1 VNDRMRIALVAAC
14 PFPAP
19 QGSQV
24 FVGQMAESLAAR
36 GHCVSLL
43 TYGSGEGQSPAGCE
57 HLRLPR
63 LPGDS
68 RVRSGPSLAKPFLDF
83 AMVLALLKLVKNRHV
98 EIVHA
103 HNYEALAVSLVAR
116 KFLRFKLLYHSHNL
130 MGDELPTYFR
140 RRTARR
146 LATWAGQLIDRQLPR
161 RADHVIALCDYSAGV
176 LEQAGVRSE
185 RMTVLAPSVETQEPA
200 SGREAARRE
209 LGLDDGRL
217 VIAYCGNL
225 DAYQDIET
233 AIAGLLAYKRSRPA
247 RQAVLLIATHQQG
260 RRVESLLEQCTE
272 SERGLFDVHPCRTYT
287 DTRLVVAAAD
297 LLLLPRPAGSGYPIK
312 LLNYFGSGRP
322 VVSAGCGG
330 KVLVHDKDGL
340 LFADGDA
347 LAMACCIERLEK
359 ERGLAEQLAA
369 AARDRFEREM
379 TWKIGT
385 PALEA
390 VYRRMKN
397 VHTGKSGFLSGEKT
411 GRTEA
416 SRLKGGD
423 GPG

>member
-1 VNDRMRIALVAAC
+1 MSDRMRIALVAAC

-68 RVRSGPSLAKPFLDF
+68 RVRSGPSLAKPFLDL
-83 AMVLALLKLVKNRHV
+83 AMVGALLKLVKNRHV
-98 EIVHA
+98 DIVHA
-103 HNYEALAVSLVAR
+103 HNYEALAVALVAR
-116 KFLRFKLLYHSHNL
+116 KFSRFKLLYHSHNL

-140 RRTARR
+140 RSFARH

-161 RADHVIALCDYSAGV
+161 RADHVIALCDYSARV

-185 RMTVLAPSVETQEPA
+185 RMTVLAPSVEAQEPA
-200 SGREAARRE
+200 GDREAARRQ
-209 LGLDDGRL
+209 LGLADGRL

-225 DAYQDIET
+225 DSYQDIET
-233 AIAGLLAYKRSRPA
+233 AIGGLLAYNRSSPV
-247 RQAVLLIATHQQG
+247 RQAVLLLATHQQG
-260 RRVESLLEQCTE
+260 RRVDKLLEQCPE
-272 SERGLFDVHPCRTYT
+272 SERGLLRVYPCRTYV

-297 LLLLPRPAGSGYPIK
+297 LLLLPRPVGSGYPVK
-312 LLNYFGSGRP
+312 LLNYLGSGRP

-330 KVLVHDKDGL
+330 KVLVHGKDGL
-340 LFADGDA
+340 LFADGDS
-347 LAMACCIERLEK
+347 LAMAFCIERLEK
-359 ERGLAEQLAA
+359 ESGLAERLSA
-369 AARDRFEREM
+369 AARNRFEHEM
-379 TWKIGT
+379 TWKNGT
-385 PALEA
+385 PALET

-397 VHTGKSGFLSGEKT
+397 VHTGRGPLWSGEKT
-411 GRTEA
+411 GRT
-416 SRLKGGD
+416 
-423 GPG
+423 

>member
-1 VNDRMRIALVAAC
+1 MRIALVAAC

-68 RVRSGPSLAKPFLDF
+68 RVRSGPSLAKPFLDL
-83 AMVLALLKLVKNRHV
+83 AMVGALLKLVKNRHV
-98 EIVHA
+98 DIVHA
-103 HNYEALAVSLVAR
+103 HNYEALAVALVAR
-116 KFLRFKLLYHSHNL
+116 KFSRFKLLYHSHNL

-140 RRTARR
+140 RSFARH

-161 RADHVIALCDYSAGV
+161 RADHVIALCDYSARV

-185 RMTVLAPSVETQEPA
+185 RMTVLAPSVEAQEPA
-200 SGREAARRE
+200 GDREAARRQ
-209 LGLDDGRL
+209 LGLADGRL

-225 DAYQDIET
+225 DSYQDIET
-233 AIAGLLAYKRSRPA
+233 AIGGLLAYNRSSPV
-247 RQAVLLIATHQQG
+247 RQAVLLLATHQQG
-260 RRVESLLEQCTE
+260 RRVDKLLEQCPE
-272 SERGLFDVHPCRTYT
+272 SERGLLRVYPCRTYV

-297 LLLLPRPAGSGYPIK
+297 LLLLPRPVRSGYPVK
-312 LLNYFGSGRP
+312 LLNYLGSGRP

-340 LFADGDA
+340 LFADGDS
-347 LAMACCIERLEK
+347 LAMAFCIERLEK
-359 ERGLAEQLAA
+359 ESGLAERLAA
-369 AARDRFEREM
+369 AARDRFEREL
-379 TWKIGT
+379 TWKNGT
-385 PALEA
+385 PALET

-397 VHTGKSGFLSGEKT
+397 VHTGRGPLWSGEKT
-411 GRTEA
+411 GPTET
-416 SRLKGGD
+416 SRLKVRG

>member
-1 VNDRMRIALVAAC
+1 MRIALVAAC

-68 RVRSGPSLAKPFLDF
+68 RVRSGPSLAKPFLDL
-83 AMVLALLKLVKNRHV
+83 AMVGALLKLVKNRHV
-98 EIVHA
+98 DIVHA
-103 HNYEALAVSLVAR
+103 HNYEALAVALVAR
-116 KFLRFKLLYHSHNL
+116 KFSRFKLLYHSHNL

-140 RRTARR
+140 RSFARH

-161 RADHVIALCDYSAGV
+161 RADHVIALCDYSARV

-185 RMTVLAPSVETQEPA
+185 RMTVLAPSVEAQEPA
-200 SGREAARRE
+200 GDREAARRQ
-209 LGLDDGRL
+209 LGLADGRL

-225 DAYQDIET
+225 DSYQDIET
-233 AIAGLLAYKRSRPA
+233 AIGGLLAYNRSSPV
-247 RQAVLLIATHQQG
+247 RQAVLLLATHQQG
-260 RRVESLLEQCTE
+260 RRVDKLLEQCPE
-272 SERGLFDVHPCRTYT
+272 SERGLLRVYPCRTYV

-297 LLLLPRPAGSGYPIK
+297 LLLLPRPVGSGYPVK
-312 LLNYFGSGRP
+312 LLNYLGSGRP

-340 LFADGDA
+340 LFADGDS
-347 LAMACCIERLEK
+347 LAMAFCIERLEK
-359 ERGLAEQLAA
+359 ESGLAERLAA
-369 AARDRFEREM
+369 AARDRFEREL
-379 TWKIGT
+379 TWKNGT
-385 PALEA
+385 PALET

-397 VHTGKSGFLSGEKT
+397 VHTGRGPLWSGEKT
-411 GRTEA
+411 GRT
-416 SRLKGGD
+416 
-423 GPG
+423 

>member
-1 VNDRMRIALVAAC
+1 MRIALVAAC

-68 RVRSGPSLAKPFLDF
+68 RVRSGPSLAKPFLDL
-83 AMVLALLKLVKNRHV
+83 AMVGALLKLVKNRHV
-98 EIVHA
+98 DIVHA
-103 HNYEALAVSLVAR
+103 HNYEALAVALVAR
-116 KFLRFKLLYHSHNL
+116 KFSRFKLLYHSHNL

-140 RRTARR
+140 RSFARH

-161 RADHVIALCDYSAGV
+161 RADHVIALCDYSARV

-185 RMTVLAPSVETQEPA
+185 RMTVLAPSVEAQEPA
-200 SGREAARRE
+200 GDREAARRQ
-209 LGLDDGRL
+209 LGLADGRL

-225 DAYQDIET
+225 DSYQDIET
-233 AIAGLLAYKRSRPA
+233 AIGGLLAYNRSSPV
-247 RQAVLLIATHQQG
+247 RQAVLLLATHQQG
-260 RRVESLLEQCTE
+260 RRVDKLLEQCPE
-272 SERGLFDVHPCRTYT
+272 SERGLLRVYPCRTYV

-297 LLLLPRPAGSGYPIK
+297 LLLLPRPVGSGYPVK
-312 LLNYFGSGRP
+312 LLNYLGSGRP

-330 KVLVHDKDGL
+330 KVLVHGKDGL
-340 LFADGDA
+340 LFADGDS
-347 LAMACCIERLEK
+347 LAMAFCIERLEK
-359 ERGLAEQLAA
+359 ESGLAERLSA
-369 AARDRFEREM
+369 AARNRFEHEM
-379 TWKIGT
+379 TWKNGT
-385 PALEA
+385 PALET

-397 VHTGKSGFLSGEKT
+397 VHTGRGPLWSGEKT
-411 GRTEA
+411 GRT
-416 SRLKGGD
+416 
-423 GPG
+423 

>member
-1 VNDRMRIALVAAC
+1 MRIALVAAC

-68 RVRSGPSLAKPFLDF
+68 RVRSGPSLAKPFLDL
-83 AMVLALLKLVKNRHV
+83 AMVGALLKLVKNRHV
-98 EIVHA
+98 DIVHA
-103 HNYEALAVSLVAR
+103 HNYEALAVALVAR
-116 KFLRFKLLYHSHNL
+116 KFSRFKLLYHSHNL

-140 RRTARR
+140 RSFARH

-161 RADHVIALCDYSAGV
+161 RADHVIALCDYSARV

-185 RMTVLAPSVETQEPA
+185 RMTVLAPSVEAQEPA
-200 SGREAARRE
+200 GDREAARRQ
-209 LGLDDGRL
+209 LGLADGRL

-225 DAYQDIET
+225 DSYQDIET
-233 AIAGLLAYKRSRPA
+233 AIGGLLAYNRSSPV
-247 RQAVLLIATHQQG
+247 RQAVLLLATHQQG
-260 RRVESLLEQCTE
+260 RRVDKLLEQCPE
-272 SERGLFDVHPCRTYT
+272 SERGLLRVYPCRTYV

-297 LLLLPRPAGSGYPIK
+297 LLLLPRPVGSGYPVK
-312 LLNYFGSGRP
+312 LLNYLGSGRP

-340 LFADGDA
+340 LFADGDS
-347 LAMACCIERLEK
+347 LAMAFCIERLEK
-359 ERGLAEQLAA
+359 ESGLAERLAA
-369 AARDRFEREM
+369 AARDRFEREL
-379 TWKIGT
+379 TWKNGT
-385 PALEA
+385 PALET

-397 VHTGKSGFLSGEKT
+397 VHTGRGPLWSGEKT
-411 GRTEA
+411 GPTET
-416 SRLKGGD
+416 SRLKVRG

>member
-1 VNDRMRIALVAAC
+1 MRIALVAAC

-43 TYGSGEGQSPAGCE
+43 TYGSGEGKSPAGCE

-68 RVRSGPSLAKPFLDF
+68 RVRSGPTLAKPFLDL
-83 AMVLALLKLVKNRHV
+83 AMVVALLKLVKNRHV

-103 HNYEALAVSLVAR
+103 HNYEALAVALVAR
-116 KFLRFKLLYHSHNL
+116 KFSRFKLLYHSHNL

-140 RRTARR
+140 RSAARR
-146 LATWAGQLIDRQLPR
+146 LATRAGQLVDRQLPR
-161 RADHVIALCDYSAGV
+161 RADHVVALCDYSAGI
-176 LEQAGVRSE
+176 LEQAGVSSE
-185 RMTVLAPSVETQEPA
+185 RMTVLAPSVEAQEPA
-200 SGREAARRE
+200 ADREAARRE
-209 LGLDDGRL
+209 LGLADGRL

-233 AIAGLLAYKRSRPA
+233 AIGGILAYKRSRPA
-247 RQAVLLIATHQQG
+247 REAVLLLATHQQG
-260 RRVESLLEQCTE
+260 RRVESLRERCSE
-272 SERGLFDVHPCRTYT
+272 SERSLFEVHHCRTYA

-297 LLLLPRPAGSGYPIK
+297 LLVLPRPVGSGYPVK
-312 LLNYFGSGRP
+312 LLNYFASGRP

-347 LAMACCIERLEK
+347 LAMAFCIERLEK
-359 ERGLAEQLAA
+359 ESGLAERLAA

-379 TWKIGT
+379 TWKNGT
-385 PALEA
+385 PALET

-397 VHTGKSGFLSGEKT
+397 VHTERGSLWPGEKT
-411 GRTEA
+411 GRTEK
-416 SRLKGGD
+416 SRLKGRD
-423 GPG
+423 SPS